1 MISRAKY
8 AAPTMN
14 AATRRPRRVDRAV
27 GRDGSTA
34 RVGREAV
41 DYVPTLMHFET
52 ACSRRIVTAPNDI
65 LSRFAEYQ
73 WAEMSLRR
81 VP

>member
-27 GRDGSTA
+27 GRAVD
-34 RVGREAV
+34 RDAV
-41 DYVPTLMHFET
+41 DYVPTLILLMHVQTNPYAYALTRDCGFP
-52 ACSRRIVTAPNDI
+52 VTKVMR
-65 LSRFAEYQ
+65 LSHRYYFRLKN
-73 WAEMSLRR
+73 S
-81 VP
+81 